1 MTDSPRARR
10 NAEAARGRCGRYP
23 VMALQEFPRRSAQA
37 RAHELDA
44 RLREEFAAAAGW
56 QWPSAVK
63 SLSDNPYSN
72 ALNDICNRVYL

>member
-1 MTDSPRARR
+1 MTDSHRARR

-56 QWPSAVK
+56 Q
-63 SLSDNPYSN
+63 
-72 ALNDICNRVYL
+72 